1 MGQLSPLDASLI
13 SLFYMKQ
20 LNLEE
25 IGSVVNLKPNAVKV
39 KLFRARKRLA
49 LEIKKLLHEEVYEI
63 L

>member
-1 MGQLSPLDASLI
+1 MKMPLDATLI
-13 SLFYMKQ
+13 TLFYMKQ

-25 IGSVVNLKPNAVKV
+25 IGEIVGIKAAAVKV

-49 LEIKKLLHEEVYEI
+49 RELENVLHHEVHEI

>member
-1 MGQLSPLDASLI
+1 MEQLSALDATLI

-25 IGSVVNLKPNAVKV
+25 IGKVVKQKPNAVKV

-49 LEIKKLLHEEVYEI
+49 REIKKLLHEEVYEI